1 MEKQQTSQN
10 LNSNLKFDYTFNY
23 FKSWEQKT
31 EEVNDKKITPSH
43 YSNIIDYSIGQ
54 VFLTDFKSNT
64 SYCTFW
70 YFAGKEKIAL
80 IGLIFFILSQNS
92 NI

>member
-31 EEVNDKKITPSH
+31 EEVNDKKITPSR
-43 YSNIIDYSIGQ
+43 YSNIIDY
-54 VFLTDFKSNT
+54 
-64 SYCTFW
+64 
-70 YFAGKEKIAL
+70 
-80 IGLIFFILSQNS
+80 
-92 NI
+92 